1 MGVFEFNGVVKSS
14 DMCYE
19 IAVELC
25 AESTADLFELVSAPA
40 GGGAFVG
47 APPPLIC
54 PGPGGLDGETKKERV
69 SERERET

>member
-1 MGVFEFNGVVKSS
+1 MLNGGVL
-14 DMCYE
+14 
-19 IAVELC
+19 VEWCCELRVTLVMKWMLRLVLR
-25 AESTADLFELVSAPA
+25 AADLFELVSAPA

-69 SERERET
+69 SE